1 MRRELRAFEL
11 RSPRALL
18 DRGLLGRF
26 LAGGLL
32 GTVRFTDEGKLD
44 LPKGAYW

>member
-1 MRRELRAFEL
+1 MDSLQGLPYKLR
-11 RSPRALL
+11 
-18 DRGLLGRF
+18 GK